1 MSRVDNM
8 PVSFRGRNQ
17 RTKYGVLSEREMLP
31 TIYPHH
37 GAMTA
42 LGIRDSVLFLLNQI
56 GWDSSRLM
64 TCYATYRNLTLE
76 FLSSLIYFP
85 THGFALRRGLIIF
98 RLFGITFKFNHKEL
112 GELLGFPNG
121 IGVYHETQEEYL
133 GFRELDYFW
142 GSISGILN
150 PEPEDFVS
158 ENIHNPAFR
167 YFHKILAHTIF
178 GKPQNVTTVSK
189 DELFIM
195 FCASQNRPVNAIT
208 YLIRTFVDLID
219 TDHAPIRMGG
229 LVTMIAN
236 VVGPR
241 QSFKH
246 LNAFTGITC
255 MTIEF
260 CFNTGIIGDL
270 GPTQFTL
277 LINGQV
283 MQLFTLPNPATSVHN
298 KANWLFGLDQQP
310 SPPRTPETPQDYEV
324 LEDSEEDPTAPSGY
338 YDMGPPQH
346 DSTAHSVAPDTVM
359 HEAPTIDYAP
369 VIHALQVEHQALR
382 DDLTSLRA
390 DFFGFM
396 DTVSAQFQE
405 VFAYFHSSSA
415 PKAGPC
421 SG

>member
-1 MSRVDNM
+1 MSRVDDM

-31 TIYPHH
+31 TIYLHH

-56 GWDSSRLM
+56 GWDNSRLM

-76 FLSSLIYFP
+76 FLSSLTYFP
-85 THGFALRRGLIIF
+85 THGLALRRGLIIF
-98 RLFGITFKFNHKEL
+98 RLFGINFKFNHKEL

-208 YLIRTFVDLID
+208 YLLRTWVDLID

-236 VVGPR
+236 VVGLR
-241 QSFKH
+241 QPFRH
-246 LNAFTGITC
+246 LNAFSGVTC

-260 CFNTGIIGDL
+260 CFNTGMINDL

-277 LINGQV
+277 LINGQA

-310 SPPRTPETPQDYEV
+310 SQPNTPETPQDYEI
-324 LEDSEEDPTAPSGY
+324 LEDSEEDPTAP
-338 YDMGPPQH
+338 QH
-346 DSTAHSVAPDTVM
+346 PSTLPSADPDTVM
-359 HEAPTIDYAP
+359 HQAPPIDYATAL
-369 VIHALQVEHQALR
+369 HALQVEHQALR
-382 DDLTSLRA
+382 DDLTGLRA
-390 DFFGFM
+390 DFYGFM
-396 DTVSAQFQE
+396 DIVSAQFQE
-405 VFAYFHSSSA
+405 VFAYLHSSSA
-415 PKAGPC
+415 PKAGPS